1 MDIKNLG
8 QVYTKKDIAL
18 KVLELTKIIDY
29 SNLKI
34 LENSCGDGI
43 FIECLLEL
51 GANPNNIYCID
62 IDPVAIQKVKNKF
75 PQIPEKNIYLG
86 SAFDKRAEYKNKFD
100 LVVGNPPYV
109 RIHNLDKDFRDE
121 IQNSC
126 SFCSS
131 GMTDLYLA
139 FFNLALECL
148 NNNGILSYIT
158 PSSYLT
164 SRAGKELRDYI
175 DNNKLL
181 FNFLDYKDKMVFD
194 GIGTYTCITTLKINN
209 SQPILSPWGSNHTKI
224 GIKCNNLQNGIATLK
239 DSVYIKD
246 TFGYK
251 IDYEGLVR
259 PIIKASTLEEKK
271 CIYPYRNGQLINE
284 QELIDK
290 YPNTYNY
297 LLANKSLLL
306 IRSITPSTPWY
317 AYGRSQGLINM
328 ENEKIVIAN
337 INLNN
342 TLRFKRVNKE
352 YIVYSGLYATGNL
365 DEFELQLTNQDFI
378 DYLTENGTPKR
389 GGYYSFGS
397 TTMNSF

>member
-1 MDIKNLG
+1 M
-8 QVYTKKDIAL
+8 
-18 KVLELTKIIDY
+18 
-29 SNLKI
+29 
-34 LENSCGDGI
+34 
-43 FIECLLEL
+43 
-51 GANPNNIYCID
+51 
-62 IDPVAIQKVKNKF
+62 
-75 PQIPEKNIYLG
+75 
-86 SAFDKRAEYKNKFD
+86 
-100 LVVGNPPYV
+100 
-109 RIHNLDKDFRDE
+109 
-121 IQNSC
+121 
-126 SFCSS
+126 
-131 GMTDLYLA
+131 
-139 FFNLALECL
+139 
-148 NNNGILSYIT
+148 
-158 PSSYLT
+158 
-164 SRAGKELRDYI
+164 
-175 DNNKLL
+175 
-181 FNFLDYKDKMVFD
+181 
-194 GIGTYTCITTLKINN
+194 
-209 SQPILSPWGSNHTKI
+209 
-224 GIKCNNLQNGIATLK
+224 
-239 DSVYIKD
+239 
-246 TFGYK
+246 
-251 IDYEGLVR
+251 
-259 PIIKASTLEEKK
+259 EEKK

-306 IRSITPSTPWY
+306 TRSITPSTPWY